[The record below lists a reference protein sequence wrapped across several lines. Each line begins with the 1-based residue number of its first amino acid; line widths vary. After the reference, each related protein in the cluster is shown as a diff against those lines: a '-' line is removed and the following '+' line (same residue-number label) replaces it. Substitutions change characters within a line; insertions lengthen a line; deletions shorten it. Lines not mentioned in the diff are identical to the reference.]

1 MYFLMQMFSTKA
13 SSCLANCELVVIVE
27 VRRVAING
35 KNGPCVCHGVNVC
48 VFGLWENFILVGK

>member
-48 VFGLWENFILVGK
+48 VLDRKSVV